1 MGKGS
6 RDSDSEVSLCVKYT
20 LFFFNIIF
28 WLIGC
33 FIVGV
38 SIYAR
43 TEKGFQDGFASLAYD
58 PVMIL
63 LVVGVVIFILG
74 FSGCVGALRENTC
87 LLRFFGIFLGL
98 ILLAEGTVA
107 VLIFVYQAQVKAF
120 VEDQLRGAIKK
131 YRDDV
136 DLQNLIDFIQRQF
149 RCCGVVGYKDWDAN
163 IYFNCTKSNPSR
175 EACGVPFS
183 CCRNST
189 INTQCGYDV
198 RSQGASNSVI
208 DRIYTTGCVDNVVAF
223 LKDNLYVVAGVAI
236 GIGVTQLL
244 AIMCSFRLIN
254 DIQRQMNK

>member
-87 LLRFFGIFLGL
+87 LLRF
-98 ILLAEGTVA
+98 
-107 VLIFVYQAQVKAF
+107 VKAF

-236 GIGVTQLL
+236 GIGVTQDYWLSNDKKPTSIDLL
-244 AIMCSFRLIN
+244 AL
-254 DIQRQMNK
+254 